1 VSPNQMG
8 HSTDDNDNEENQ
20 THLQQS
26 VLDRDAYL
34 HCGQCCYVTIG
45 GKGPVFSS
53 PSRGLKTAQHI
64 VVYKDKR

>member
-45 GKGPVFSS
+45 GKGRCSAHLRNRV
-53 PSRGLKTAQHI
+53 GA
-64 VVYKDKR
+64 